1 MMNKLVNII
10 PKFLS
15 EINNFSRREVASF
28 AYLSIEKILG
38 YSKSDCII
46 HSNQELTNDNII
58 SFENIISDLK
68 KNIPIQYILGEAHFY
83 DLKFKVNSST
93 LIPRGETEEL
103 VQYILLHDFIS
114 VLEIGTGSGCIAVS
128 IAKNSNSKITAI
140 DNSLEALEIA
150 KSNAILNSV
159 KINFVLSDI
168 FNFSDT
174 KKYDLIVSNP
184 PYVLESEK
192 KIMDKNVL
200 DYEPHNA
207 LFVSNNDPLVYYK
220 EIAKIATNNLNK
232 NGLLFFEI
240 NENYSKQIIELLSNL
255 NFVDIELKKDING
268 RDRIIKS
275 VFK

>member
-15 EINNFSRREVASF
+15 EINNFSRREVTSF

-38 YSKSDCII
+38 YSKSECII
-46 HSNQELTNDNII
+46 HSNHELTNDNII
-58 SFENIISDLK
+58 SFENIINDIK
-68 KNIPIQYILGEAHFY
+68 QNIPIQYILGEAHFY

-128 IAKNSNSKITAI
+128 IAKNSNANITAI

-159 KINFVLSDI
+159 EINFELSDV

-192 KIMDKNVL
+192 KLMNKNVL

-207 LFVSNNDPLVYYK
+207 LFVSDNDPLIYYK

-240 NENYSKQIIELLSNL
+240 NEKYSKQIIELLSNL

-275 VFK
+275 IFK

>member
-1 MMNKLVNII
+1 MNKLVNII

-15 EINNFSRREVASF
+15 EINNFSRREVTSF

-46 HSNQELTNDNII
+46 HSNHELTNDNII
-58 SFENIISDLK
+58 SFENIINDIK
-68 KNIPIQYILGEAHFY
+68 QNIPIQYILGEAHFY

-128 IAKNSNSKITAI
+128 IAKNSNANITAI

-159 KINFVLSDI
+159 EINFELSDV

-192 KIMDKNVL
+192 KLMNKNVL

-207 LFVSNNDPLVYYK
+207 LFVSDNDPLIYYN
-220 EIAKIATNNLNK
+220 EIAKIATNKMNK

-240 NENYSKQIIELLSNL
+240 NEKYSKQIIELLSNL

>member
-1 MMNKLVNII
+1 MNKLVNII

-15 EINNFSRREVASF
+15 EINNFSRREVTSF

-46 HSNQELTNDNII
+46 HSNHELTNDNII
-58 SFENIISDLK
+58 SFENIINDIK
-68 KNIPIQYILGEAHFY
+68 QNIPIQYILGEAHFY

-128 IAKNSNSKITAI
+128 IAKNSNANITAI
-140 DNSLEALEIA
+140 DNSIEALEIA

-159 KINFVLSDI
+159 EINFELTDV

-192 KIMDKNVL
+192 KLMNKNVL

-207 LFVSNNDPLVYYK
+207 LFVSDNDPLIYYK

-240 NENYSKQIIELLSNL
+240 NEKYSKQIIELLSNL

-268 RDRIIKS
+268 KDRIIKS

>member
-15 EINNFSRREVASF
+15 EINNFSRREVESF

-46 HSNQELTNDNII
+46 HSKQELSNNNII
-58 SFENIISDLK
+58 SFENIINDIK
-68 KNIPIQYILGEAHFY
+68 QNIPIQYILGEAHFY

-128 IAKNSNSKITAI
+128 IAKNSNAKVTAI
-140 DNSLEALEIA
+140 DNSIGALEIA
-150 KSNAILNSV
+150 KSNAVLNSV
-159 KINFVLSDI
+159 EINFQLRDV
-168 FNFSDT
+168 FNFSDI

-192 KIMDKNVL
+192 KLMDKNVL

-207 LFVSNNDPLVYYK
+207 LFVSDNDPLAYYK

-240 NENYSKQIIELLSNL
+240 NEKYSNQIIELLSNL

-275 VFK
+275 IFK

>member
-1 MMNKLVNII
+1 MNKLVNII

-58 SFENIISDLK
+58 SLENIISDLK
-68 KNIPIQYILGEAHFY
+68 QNIPIQYILGEAHFY
-83 DLKFKVNSST
+83 DLKFKVNPST

-114 VLEIGTGSGCIAVS
+114 VLEIGTGSGCIAIS

-140 DNSLEALEIA
+140 DNSLVALEIA
-150 KSNAILNSV
+150 KSNAVLNSV
-159 KINFVLSDI
+159 KINFVLSDV

>member
-1 MMNKLVNII
+1 MNKLVNII

-68 KNIPIQYILGEAHFY
+68 QNIPIQYILGEAHFY

-114 VLEIGTGSGCIAVS
+114 VLEIGTGSGCIAIS

-207 LFVSNNDPLVYYK
+207 LFVSNNDPLVFYK

>member
-1 MMNKLVNII
+1 MNKLVNII

-15 EINNFSRREVASF
+15 EINNFSSREVTSF

-46 HSNQELTNDNII
+46 HSNQELNNDNII

-68 KNIPIQYILGEAHFY
+68 QNIPIQYILGEAHFY

-103 VQYILLHDFIS
+103 VQYILIHDFTS
-114 VLEIGTGSGCIAVS
+114 VLDIGTGSGCIAIS

-140 DNSLEALEIA
+140 DNSIEALEIA

-159 KINFVLSDI
+159 KINFVLSDV

-207 LFVSNNDPLVYYK
+207 LFVSDNDPLLFYN

>member
-68 KNIPIQYILGEAHFY
+68 QNIPIQYILGEAHFY

-159 KINFVLSDI
+159 KINFVLSDV
-168 FNFSDT
+168 FNFSET

>member
-1 MMNKLVNII
+1 MNKLVNII

-15 EINNFSRREVASF
+15 EINNFSRREVTSF

-46 HSNQELTNDNII
+46 HSNHELTNDNII
-58 SFENIISDLK
+58 SFENIINDIK
-68 KNIPIQYILGEAHFY
+68 QNIPIQYILGEAHFY

-128 IAKNSNSKITAI
+128 IAKNSNAKITAI
-140 DNSLEALEIA
+140 DNSIGALEIA
-150 KSNAILNSV
+150 KSNAVLNSV
-159 KINFVLSDI
+159 EINFQLRDV
-168 FNFSDT
+168 FNFSDI

-192 KIMDKNVL
+192 KIMNKNVL

-207 LFVSNNDPLVYYK
+207 LFVSDNDPLAYYK

-275 VFK
+275 IFK

>member
-68 KNIPIQYILGEAHFY
+68 QNIPIQYILGEAHFY

-114 VLEIGTGSGCIAVS
+114 VLEIGTGSGCIAIS

>member
-15 EINNFSRREVASF
+15 EINNFSRREVTSF

-46 HSNQELTNDNII
+46 HSNHELTNDNII
-58 SFENIISDLK
+58 SFENIINDIK
-68 KNIPIQYILGEAHFY
+68 QNIPIQYILGEAHFY

-128 IAKNSNSKITAI
+128 IAKNSNANITAI
-140 DNSLEALEIA
+140 DNSIEALEIA

-159 KINFVLSDI
+159 EINFELSDV

-192 KIMDKNVL
+192 KLMNKNVL

-207 LFVSNNDPLVYYK
+207 LFVSDNDPLIYYK

-240 NENYSKQIIELLSNL
+240 NEKYSKQIIELLSNL

>member
-1 MMNKLVNII
+1 MNKLVNII

-15 EINNFSRREVASF
+15 EINNFSRREVMSF

-46 HSNQELTNDNII
+46 HSNQELSDDNII
-58 SFENIISDLK
+58 SLENIIDDIK
-68 KNIPIQYILGEAHFY
+68 QNIPIQYILGEAHFY

-103 VQYILLHDFIS
+103 VQYILLHDFIT

-128 IAKNSNSKITAI
+128 IAKNSKAKITAI
-140 DNSLEALEIA
+140 DNSIGALEIA
-150 KSNAILNSV
+150 KSNAVLNSV
-159 KINFVLSDI
+159 EINFELRDV
-168 FNFSDT
+168 FNFSDI

-192 KIMDKNVL
+192 KLMDKNVV

-207 LFVSNNDPLVYYK
+207 LFVSDNDPLAYYK

>member
-1 MMNKLVNII
+1 MNKLVNII

-68 KNIPIQYILGEAHFY
+68 QNIPIQYILGEAHFY

-103 VQYILLHDFIS
+103 VQYILLHDFIT
-114 VLEIGTGSGCIAVS
+114 VLEIGTGSGCIAIS
-128 IAKNSNSKITAI
+128 IVKNSNSKITAI

-159 KINFVLSDI
+159 KINFVLSDV
-168 FNFSDT
+168 FNFSDK

-192 KIMDKNVL
+192 KLMNKNVL

-207 LFVSNNDPLVYYK
+207 LFVSDNDPLIYYK

>member
-1 MMNKLVNII
+1 MNKLVNII

-15 EINNFSRREVASF
+15 EINNFSRREVISF
-28 AYLSIEKILG
+28 AYLSIEKVLG

-46 HSNQELTNDNII
+46 HSNQELSNNNII
-58 SFENIISDLK
+58 SLENIINDIK
-68 KNIPIQYILGEAHFY
+68 QNIPIQYILGEAHFY

-103 VQYILLHDFIS
+103 VKYILLHDFIS

-128 IAKNSNSKITAI
+128 IAKNSNAKITAI
-140 DNSLEALEIA
+140 DNSIGALEIA
-150 KSNAILNSV
+150 KSNAVLNSV
-159 KINFVLSDI
+159 EINFQLRDV
-168 FNFSDT
+168 FNFSDI

-192 KIMDKNVL
+192 KLMDKNVL

-207 LFVSNNDPLVYYK
+207 LFVSDNDPLAYYK

-240 NENYSKQIIELLSNL
+240 NEKYSNQIIELLSNL

-275 VFK
+275 IFK

>member
-1 MMNKLVNII
+1 MNKLVNII

-15 EINNFSRREVASF
+15 EINNFSSREVTSF

-68 KNIPIQYILGEAHFY
+68 QNIPIQYALGEAHFY

-140 DNSLEALEIA
+140 DNSIEALEIA

-159 KINFVLSDI
+159 KINFLLRDI

-192 KIMDKNVL
+192 KLMDKNVL